1 MCLQARAQY
10 VTKEAAQA
18 KAAAFFNQRAYLTKK
33 VEAVLVPTTA
43 HLADKSTRQEK
54 VSFQNEQAVAPYYIF
69 NASDGQGYVIF
80 SGDERAREILG
91 YSETG
96 TLSAGTMPCGMKM
109 LLDLYVEEIG
119 SLPETT
125 YGITPDSSPK
135 VEGCFNGEWSQEVAN
150 NSMAVP
156 QRARDVRT
164 NISSLVSCQWG
175 QSSPYNGQC
184 PRSGSSRCIVGC
196 VAAATSQVMYYWGHQ
211 KGYNLETTV
220 IPAYTTRNLGIYCEE
235 LPATTFDWASMRDR
249 ASSDPAAAKLCRYVG
264 QALEMDYGTSASE
277 AWGSDIG
284 IVFRD
289 YFGYDKHTRLVF
301 RQDYNYDV
309 FEEMIYNEIAEGR
322 PVVVTGSY
330 INSDGTS
337 WGGHSFVCDGYQSS
351 NGYYHINWG
360 WNGQNDGY
368 FPLSALNSSLNA
380 YGGSNTTGKGFDI
393 YLNCVIGIQ
402 PPVEGHEYNKE
413 DPRAAIVDLS
423 VTGSRTFTRE
433 NSSEDFKGITLFN
446 AVYNHLQYNTELV
459 AGLGVY
465 DEEGKLFDVMAE
477 APLGRFDRYDGFGL
491 EFTFGNLAL
500 GRGLAE
506 GTYYI
511 RSVSRSSKENTW
523 RLSTNAEHNYI
534 TATITETELKLQ
546 PSVDLEITKVSS
558 SGSWSSTY
566 SATIT
571 NNGSEE
577 SRGLLYAF
585 SSSKL
590 VNVIQTDIA
599 TGETKTVTLGSTNI
613 VKITSDFDGHHV
625 LWTNSSSFPNI
636 ALTACAVNADKDG
649 CFKGKTLYLDVSVT
663 NNGTTT
669 YTSQVSA
676 KLCKEGS
683 TTAVSTK
690 TFMPNVAAKSIQTE
704 RLVFE
709 GLTYNQPYTITLTS
723 GSYTVE
729 QGNMTT
735 SQPCTFYVYTVTPME
750 NTILLGDVN
759 GDGGV
764 TIDDVTATVSIILG
778 KADEE
783 WNKEKADMDGDGE
796 ITIADVTAL
805 VNIILEK
812 ERVK

>member
-1 MCLQARAQY
+1 MKKSISLLLFLFAMCLQVGAQY
-10 VTKEAAQA
+10 ITKEAAQV
-18 KAAAFFNQRAYLTKK
+18 KAVEFFNQQRAFPKKK
-33 VEAVLVPTTA
+33 VGAILLPTVA
-43 HLADKSTRQEK
+43 RLSDK
-54 VSFQNEQAVAPYYIF
+54 VSRQKKVHSQKEQNDAPYFIF
-69 NASDGQGYVIF
+69 NASDGQGYVIV
-80 SGDERAREILG
+80 SGDERAQEVLG
-91 YSETG
+91 YSDTG
-96 TLSAGTMPCGMKM
+96 HLSEETMPCGMKM
-109 LLDLYVEEIG
+109 LLDLYAEEIS
-119 SLPETT
+119 SLPQTLQNEGGQVETDE
-125 YGITPDSSPK
+125 PLSAPRKVRDS
-135 VEGCFNGEWSQEVAN
+135 
-150 NSMAVP
+150 
-156 QRARDVRT
+156 RT
-164 NISSLVSCQWG
+164 NINAMVSCQWG

-184 PRSGSSRCIVGC
+184 PTSGSSRCIVGC
-196 VAAATSQVMYYWGHQ
+196 AATAMSQVLYYWGHQ
-211 KGYNLETTV
+211 KGYDIKATI
-220 IPAYTTRNLGIYCEE
+220 IPAYTTRSLGLHCAE
-235 LPATTFDWASMRDR
+235 LPATTFDWASMRDK

-264 QALEMDYGTSASE
+264 QALEMDYGTNGSE

-289 YFGYDKHTRLVF
+289 YFGYDKHTCLVF

-309 FEEMIYNEIAEGR
+309 YEQMIYDELAEGR

-337 WGGHSFVCDGYQSS
+337 WGGHSFVCDGFQSS

-360 WNGQNDGY
+360 WNGSNDGY

-402 PPVEGHEYNKE
+402 PPVEGHEYNQE
-413 DPRAAIVDLS
+413 DPRAAVVDLS

-433 NSSEDFKGITLFN
+433 NSSKDFKGITLFN
-446 AVYNHLQYNTELV
+446 TLYNHLQYNTELV

-465 DEEGKLFDVMAE
+465 DGEGKLLDVMAE
-477 APLGRFDRYDGFGL
+477 ASLGRFDRYDGFGL
-491 EFTFGNLAL
+491 EFTFGNMSM
-500 GRGLAE
+500 GHGLSE

-511 RSVSRSSKENTW
+511 RSISRSPRESMWKM
-523 RLSTNAEHNYI
+523 STNAEHNYI
-534 TATITETELKLQ
+534 TAIVTETELILK
-546 PSVDLEITKVSS
+546 PSVDLNIANVSG
-558 SGSWSSTY
+558 SGSWSSIY

-571 NNGSEE
+571 NNGLEE

-585 SSSKL
+585 SSSRL

-599 TGETKTVTLGSTNI
+599 AGETKTVTLATTSI
-613 VKITSDFDGHHV
+613 AKITSDFDGHHV
-625 LWTNSSSFPNI
+625 LWTNSSSVPNI
-636 ALTACAVNADKDG
+636 ALTACMVNANKDG
-649 CFKGKTLYLDVSVT
+649 LFEGQTLYLDVSVT

-683 TTAVSTK
+683 STAVSTK
-690 TFMPNVAAKSIQTE
+690 SFTPNVAAKSIQTE

-735 SQPCTFYVYTVTPME
+735 SQPRTFYVYTVTPVE
-750 NTILLGDVN
+750 NTTLLGDVN
-759 GDGGV
+759 GDGNV
-764 TIDDVTATVSIILG
+764 TIEDVTATVNIVLG

-783 WNKEKADMDGDGE
+783 WKKDNADMDGDGE
-796 ITIADVTAL
+796 LTIADVTAL